1 MVHNCIFF
9 QNGNHIWPKLFKS
22 LKVVNVEIKKTY
34 WIKVLSNWLFWT
46 FYCITNQAAPYQLTT
61 PLNKLPWLTLNK
73 KMNEVMQESLMMI
86 SDCHSRLEKTVNE
99 LKPLYEE
106 LKKEFSKSQEVDDA
120 KQALE
125 TSAEHL
131 NAE

>member
-1 MVHNCIFF
+1 
-9 QNGNHIWPKLFKS
+9 
-22 LKVVNVEIKKTY
+22 
-34 WIKVLSNWLFWT
+34 
-46 FYCITNQAAPYQLTT
+46 
-61 PLNKLPWLTLNK
+61 
-73 KMNEVMQESLMMI
+73 MNEVMQESLMMI

-106 LKKEFSKSQEVDDA
+106 LKKEFPKSQEVDDA

>member
-1 MVHNCIFF
+1 
-9 QNGNHIWPKLFKS
+9 
-22 LKVVNVEIKKTY
+22 
-34 WIKVLSNWLFWT
+34 
-46 FYCITNQAAPYQLTT
+46 
-61 PLNKLPWLTLNK
+61 
-73 KMNEVMQESLMMI
+73 MNEVMQESLMMV
-86 SDCHSRLEKTVNE
+86 SDCHSRLVKVANE

-106 LKKEFSKSQEVDDA
+106 LKKEFPQSQEVDDA